1 MRMGVGLHR
10 FDDSRAIEAKW
21 ESILDQAV
29 RESYPLATLARVSLA
44 EEWRGVDRS
53 VIDDHGETTTL
64 EYKCD
69 ERWRQTGN
77 AFLKPSATVAPVGR
91 GGC

>member
-29 RESYPLATLARVSLA
+29 RESHPLATLARVSSRRNGGA
-44 EEWRGVDRS
+44 W
-53 VIDDHGETTTL
+53 T
-64 EYKCD
+64 
-69 ERWRQTGN
+69 
-77 AFLKPSATVAPVGR
+77 AP
-91 GGC
+91 